1 MRTIR
6 TVWLLS
12 VAIVCLLTGAWPSAA
27 KTWDEI
33 LNAALSETETGI
45 DGEQTSV
52 KTCDKVLYI
61 AYDGRRQYEYLFT
74 ERIEYNKIVKFPHYV
89 GAVCLDTVNE
99 KLKFYSQ
106 DAEFPAN
113 PLVDAL
119 LRAVLFDNYPRL
131 HIYPVKKKKNNGDGL
146 DIGMFIGSYHL
157 WEWPE
162 DVKSLSER
170 VAFVLEGGDGFK
182 IIRRE
187 VNAEPDLKWTPK
199 FKQTRYHHEL
209 GSGPNV
215 YDWTD

>member
-1 MRTIR
+1 MRTTR
-6 TVWLLS
+6 TACLIS
-12 VAIVCLLTGAWPSAA
+12 MAIVCLLAGARPGAA
-27 KTWDEI
+27 ETCDTVY
-33 LNAALSETETGI
+33 AALSEAGLG
-45 DGEQTSV
+45 GEQASV
-52 KTCDKVLYI
+52 KACDEVLYI
-61 AYDGRRQYEYLFT
+61 AYDGREQYEYLFT
-74 ERIEYNKIVKFPHYV
+74 RRVEYNKVVKFPHYV
-89 GAVCLDTVNE
+89 GAVCLGTVNE
-99 KLKFYSQ
+99 KLEFYPQ
-106 DAEFPAN
+106 DGEFPAN

-119 LRAVLFDNYPRL
+119 LRAVLFDNYPQL
-131 HIYPVKKKKNNGDGL
+131 HIYPVKKEKNTEDGI
-146 DIGMFIGSYHL
+146 DIGRFIGFYHL

-170 VAFVLEGGDGFK
+170 VALVLESNGFK